1 MDGNVTLKILAALI
15 NTALLSACACDA
27 GDADYNVD
35 TRTFKTD
42 TPVAEPEARLIAL
55 SGLYDTSKD
64 DDERYFYIDET
75 GMGTDINY
83 EGDAF
88 GSGLNCYSIVNK
100 DSNIAYDGTN
110 QDFTMTS
117 TAETVSFSFDSVN
130 AMIVFNDG
138 TSITASLNI
147 SIEDIESMLCAA
159 DV

>member
-15 NTALLSACACDA
+15 STALLSACACDA

-35 TRTFKTD
+35 TRTFKPD
-42 TPVAEPEARLIAL
+42 ARLIAL
-55 SGLYDTSKD
+55 SGLYDNSKD

-75 GMGTDINY
+75 GIGTDINY

-100 DSNIAYDGTN
+100 DSTISYDGTD

-130 AMIVFNDG
+130 AMIAFNDG

-147 SIEDIESMLCAA
+147 TIEDIDSMLCAG